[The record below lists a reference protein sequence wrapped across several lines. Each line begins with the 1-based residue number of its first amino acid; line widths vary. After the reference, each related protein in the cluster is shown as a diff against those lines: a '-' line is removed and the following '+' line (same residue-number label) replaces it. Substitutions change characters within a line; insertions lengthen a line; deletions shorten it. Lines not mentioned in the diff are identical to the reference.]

1 MHESCVPGKRVNRC
15 TYVWFVYFLL
25 QGSCFQISVFVTWPR
40 FAEETSHIWNEFAK
54 THSFFIH
61 AKSGKCATFKFK
73 SKILINF
80 VVSNKAWLTERS
92 LWWPLPPI
100 PTSCCIY
107 VYFKYVKKW
116 VRSGKIAF
124 QIYSFGP
131 LKYFY
136 FAFVR
141 PKYRKPLTPL
151 VSKITTIF
159 DWLTDNYIWGFLSV
173 SNMWNWDT

>member
-1 MHESCVPGKRVNRC
+1 MHESCVPGKRVDRC
-15 TYVWFVYFLL
+15 TYLCTVCLFSASRFLFSNFGVCHMAPIRRRVVAHL
-25 QGSCFQISVFVTWPR
+25 KWIRENTFT
-40 FAEETSHIWNEFAK
+40 
-54 THSFFIH
+54 FFIH

-92 LWWPLPPI
+92 LWRPPY
-100 PTSCCIY
+100 TY
-107 VYFKYVKKW
+107 LLLHKYFKYVKKW

-124 QIYSFGP
+124 EIYSFGP

-159 DWLTDNYIWGFLSV
+159 DWLTDW
-173 SNMWNWDT
+173 